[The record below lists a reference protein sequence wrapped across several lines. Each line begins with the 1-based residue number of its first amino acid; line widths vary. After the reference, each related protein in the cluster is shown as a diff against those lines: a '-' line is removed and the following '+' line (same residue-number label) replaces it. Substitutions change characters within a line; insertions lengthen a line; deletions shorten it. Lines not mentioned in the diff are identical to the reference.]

1 MSNNRTCQTLKKIIA
16 HIDQTLTY
24 CQGHSFES
32 FMEQRMLQEA
42 CAFHVLQIG
51 ELSKNG
57 LDEAFTAAHPEI
69 PWRQMYGMRNRIVH
83 DYEGIQM
90 KIVWNTISDDFPALK
105 QALQTVLETMK

>member
-1 MSNNRTCQTLKKIIA
+1 MSNNKTYQTVKKIIA
-16 HIDQTLTY
+16 HIEQTLAY
-24 CQGHSFES
+24 CQGYSFES
-32 FMEQRMLQEA
+32 FMNHRMLQEA

-57 LDEAFTAAHPEI
+57 LDEGFTSAHPEI

-105 QALQTVLETMK
+105 LALQTVLKEME

>member
-1 MSNNRTCQTLKKIIA
+1 MSNNRTYQTLIKIIA
-16 HIDQTLTY
+16 HIEQTLSY
-24 CQGHSFES
+24 CQGYNFES
-32 FMEQRMLQEA
+32 FMNHRMLQEA
-42 CAFHVLQIG
+42 CAFHVLQLG

-105 QALQTVLETMK
+105 QALQTVLKEMK

>member
-1 MSNNRTCQTLKKIIA
+1 MSDNRTYQTVRKIIA

-24 CQGHSFES
+24 CQGVSFDS
-32 FMEQRMLQEA
+32 FMNHRMLQEA

-57 LDEAFTAAHPEI
+57 LDEAFTKAHPEI
-69 PWRQMYGMRNRIVH
+69 PWQQMYGMRNRIVH

-90 KIVWNTISDDFPALK
+90 KIVWNTISDDFPILK
-105 QALQTVLETMK
+105 RALQTVLETLK